1 MEWLLWLIVGFLS
14 GLIVAIIFQWISR
27 NKKCVFGWF
36 KINTSPDKELF
47 EVHFDD
53 DINDV
58 YEKEYVLLK
67 ITNDLEDAPE
77 KQSL

>member
-1 MEWLLWLIVGFLS
+1 MAWLWFLVG
-14 GLIVAIIFQWISR
+14 GLIGAIVTIVVYWYSI
-27 NKKCVFGWF
+27 NKRSVHGIF
-36 KINTSPDKELF
+36 KIHTKPDKELF

-58 YEKEYVLLK
+58 YEKDYVLLH

-77 KQSL
+77 KQGL